1 MNKGKPLPARP
12 MGAEHER
19 TTLMRTGM
27 TSRTLLFLLVL
38 SLVRMAE
45 PTPASPQD
53 TSARHA
59 PSSAM
64 PSMKVEG
71 ELVKVEGRYYVI
83 KDAHGKE
90 MYLLVTPDTE
100 LAGPFKP
107 GDRIEVWTSPIEHA
121 IAIRADSLELDSER
135 SERVEAATRSLKGKL
150 IGIEGK
156 YYVMVGADGKEI
168 RLLVNQNTE
177 LAGEFRPGDQI
188 EAFTSPVEHA
198 VAIKSAK

>member
-1 MNKGKPLPARP
+1 
-12 MGAEHER
+12 
-19 TTLMRTGM
+19 M
-27 TSRTLLFLLVL
+27 TSRTLLFLLALTV
-38 SLVRMAE
+38 VRMAE

-53 TSARHA
+53 PAARHT

-83 KDAHGKE
+83 RDAHGKE

-121 IAIRADSLELDSER
+121 IAIRADSSELDPER
-135 SERVEAATRSLKGKL
+135 IEAATHSLKGKL

-188 EAFTSPVEHA
+188 EVYTSPIEHA

>member
-1 MNKGKPLPARP
+1 MS
-12 MGAEHER
+12 E
-19 TTLMRTGM
+19 
-27 TSRTLLFLLVL
+27 
-38 SLVRMAE
+38 
-45 PTPASPQD
+45 
-53 TSARHA
+53 
-59 PSSAM
+59 
-64 PSMKVEG
+64 
-71 ELVKVEGRYYVI
+71 
-83 KDAHGKE
+83 KDLGGHH
-90 MYLLVTPDTE
+90 
-100 LAGPFKP
+100 PF
-107 GDRIEVWTSPIEHA
+107 
-121 IAIRADSLELDSER
+121 AIRADSLELDSER

>member
-1 MNKGKPLPARP
+1 
-12 MGAEHER
+12 MGTEHKR
-19 TTLMRTGM
+19 TILMRTGM
-27 TSRTLLFLLVL
+27 TSRTLLFLLTL
-38 SLVRMAE
+38 TLVRMAD
-45 PTPASPQD
+45 PTPALPQG

-59 PSSAM
+59 PSSAI
-64 PSMKVEG
+64 PSMKVDG

-121 IAIRADSLELDSER
+121 IAIRADYPDLDADLDT
-135 SERVEAATRSLKGKL
+135 ERVEAATHILKGKL
-150 IGIEGK
+150 TGIEGK

-188 EAFTSPVEHA
+188 EVFTSPVEYA
-198 VAIKSAK
+198 VAIKSTK